1 MQMKAT
7 SVAIL
12 RQQYLHQHQAVRSTM
27 PLTATCSIDVLAGH
41 RLYQK
46 MEPTKCS
53 IFSACNPLQAV
64 PYKLTS
70 TTTGWPLKI
79 PGNQGTTPIV
89 AECAVHQSKAMLL
102 EQRWE
107 QPGRST
113 DLNGSNI
120 LD

>member
-1 MQMKAT
+1 MKAT

-12 RQQYLHQHQAVRSTM
+12 RQQYLHQHQAVRSTI
-27 PLTATCSIDVLAGH
+27 PLNIDVLAGH
-41 RLYQK
+41 CLYQK

-102 EQRWE
+102 EQR
-107 QPGRST
+107 
-113 DLNGSNI
+113 
-120 LD
+120 